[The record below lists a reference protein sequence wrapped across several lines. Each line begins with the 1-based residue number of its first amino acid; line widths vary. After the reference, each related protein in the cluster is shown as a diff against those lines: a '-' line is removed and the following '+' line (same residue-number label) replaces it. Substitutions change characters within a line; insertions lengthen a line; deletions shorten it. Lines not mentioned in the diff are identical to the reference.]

1 MHGGPPIQTVVSDD
15 MARLPEPTSTFTS
28 TSAPRLVGLPPLVD
42 ARTRVLVLGSFPGV
56 ASLAAQQYYG
66 HPRNHFWPVMAHVFQ
81 AFFGS
86 GAYSESTKSYQKNE
100 LGVPL
105 AYADRC
111 AWLLAHGVGLWD
123 VYAACQRP
131 GSLDADIRAAEPN
144 DLSGLLAQCP
154 RLKLVAHNGGESGKH
169 MRQIRALF
177 GPRGVQV
184 VQLPST
190 SPANASWSLA
200 RKQAAWGEALGP
212 ALVSG

>member
-1 MHGGPPIQTVVSDD
+1 
-15 MARLPEPTSTFTS
+15 MARLPEPTFTFTS
-28 TSAPRLVGLPPLVD
+28 ASRLVGLPPLMD
-42 ARTRVLVLGSFPGV
+42 DHTHVLVLGSFPGV
-56 ASLAAQQYYG
+56 ASLAQQQYYG

-169 MRQIRALF
+169 MRHTRALF

-184 VQLPST
+184 VPLPST

-200 RKQAAWGEALGP
+200 RKQAAWGAALGP

>member
-1 MHGGPPIQTVVSDD
+1 MSVPRSAEADV
-15 MARLPEPTSTFTS
+15 RLT
-28 TSAPRLVGLPPLVD
+28 GLPPLLD

-56 ASLAAQQYYG
+56 ASLVAQQYYG
-66 HPRNHFWPVMAHVFQ
+66 HPRNHFWPVMAQVFQ
-81 AFFGS
+81 AYFAS
-86 GAYSESTKSYQKNE
+86 GAYSESTGSYRKNNI
-100 LGVPL
+100 GVPL

-144 DLSGLLAQCP
+144 DLSVVLTHCP
-154 RLKLVAHNGGESGKH
+154 HLRLVAHNGGESGKH
-169 MRQIRALF
+169 MRHTRTLF
-177 GPRGVQV
+177 GPQGVEV

-200 RKQAAWGEALGP
+200 RKQAAWGAALGP
-212 ALVSG
+212 ILASA